1 MKLNGIENIL
11 SEIRINESINPETG
25 KMVQELYKGKH
36 GQSEKEYQDSRS
48 DAGKMVSGDSKRSGA
63 AYSSRAVKNSGPNPA
78 GGSKKPQGQGRMTSG
93 ARADLQYRKANLKKE
108 DLDFFFDD
116 WVDEFTEEELV
127 DLFVEALQEAQEDG
141 FIVEDFVELF
151 DDEEFLMERMDPKE
165 IQRRRDQAKDRLQTG
180 AAMKKA
186 ASSSAAS
193 SNKMADR
200 AAKVKGAMQK
210 AGGILKKAGSA
221 VKAGVKAAGKSAV
234 TAAGKAAGTYQGE
247 KEAARIKAKRTSM
260 QNTPAKKKDDDGT
273 GGKLDSLLK
282 SVRDDDGGSSSSSS
296 GSSTSSMAPKSS
308 GSSSSR
314 KPAAK
319 KSGSGLGGAIKR
331 GIKKVVG
338 KTSRVISK
346 GADKLARRLGEEV
359 ITEGKMKCPDCG
371 GKGCKHCG
379 GKGYHKTHDCSK
391 KVEHAEW
398 GVGECLYGQHAI
410 PDAEGQVAWYDVMF
424 EHGVEKNVPS
434 ALLEVLVSEAH
445 SEHVHH
451 QEDMVEAY
459 KKSKKTAIKVMPKKD
474 ELVSEKLDPV
484 GKEDADIDNDGKK
497 NDKNDEYLRNRRKT
511 IAKKLMQQRTTD
523 HDRKRS
529 GLQSEEVEIDE
540 ATAMAKRGHDET
552 AIRNKIASN
561 TGGGKSADRATA
573 LADKP
578 TFGDDKAAKQRSDLA
593 RKQRTDFRK
602 TTSSSSGLHG
612 YAHKS
617 DDPKVKEKQAA
628 RGAQRGALTPNEKKS
643 LNREGYGMGEVDQKI
658 KTDRDGYRVPQ
669 SDADAAKKRLLAK
682 AAAKRKAMKE
692 ETLDENRAAAR
703 AAGGYKDDSKKQPDP
718 SKAGFTGV
726 GNMSIDAIRKMSA
739 RIEKEKAAKKHEGV
753 EFAGNYEG
761 PLYAPH
767 PDVISERADTWHPDP
782 EKDRKLGG
790 PGANQR
796 AREDRAAASKPK
808 EDPKKLKKGESYMDY
823 AKRQKSGK
831 SSYMSSGST
840 ARERLQKAGAKFT
853 PKERKRDKIARKLGN
868 LVDRIGGIK
877 KEEFELDERTRYA
890 KETGKDFQ
898 TGKPSEKGGTLGGDD
913 RHSKVMRHMQK
924 DLRKSGGLM
933 SSRGKPIKP
942 QGKKQEKGAKGYQ
955 GRTSVDRIKAQL
967 AKKRAPKP
975 DIGSRFD

>member
-11 SEIRINESINPETG
+11 SNLRQNEGIDPETG
-25 KMVQELYKGKH
+25 LMLNESEIDEALSGERYKNVMKKPGGTAYSRKVSADPSKRATR
-36 GQSEKEYQDSRS
+36 GGRGGESDFGAGDRGAGNKARRRAGTYKEYDVNE
-48 DAGKMVSGDSKRSGA
+48 A
-63 AYSSRAVKNSGPNPA
+63 
-78 GGSKKPQGQGRMTSG
+78 
-93 ARADLQYRKANLKKE
+93 LKKE
-108 DLDFFFDD
+108 ELDFLFDD

-127 DLFVEALQEAQEDG
+127 DLFLEALQEAQEDG
-141 FIVEDFVELF
+141 FVVEDFVELF

-180 AAMKKA
+180 AAMNKA
-186 ASSSAAS
+186 ATSSSAAS
-193 SNKMADR
+193 TNKMADR
-200 AAKVKGAMQK
+200 VAKVKGAMKK

-234 TAAGKAAGTYQGE
+234 STAGKVAGTYQGE

-273 GGKLDSLLK
+273 DGKLDSLLK
-282 SVRDDDGGSSSSSS
+282 TVRDDDGGSSSSSS

-308 GSSSSR
+308 GSSSSS

-319 KSGSGLGGAIKR
+319 KSGSGVGSAIKR

-359 ITEGKMKCPDCG
+359 ITEGKKKCPECDG
-371 GKGCKHCG
+371 EGCKHCG

-391 KVEHAEW
+391 KIKHESF
-398 GVGECLYGQHAI
+398 GVGVCLHGQHAVPSSI
-410 PDAEGQVAWYDVMF
+410 DGSIAWYDVMF

-434 ALLEVLVSEAH
+434 AEMQVLVFEAH
-445 SEHVHH
+445 NEHVDH
-451 QEDMVEAY
+451 QGVLEGY
-459 KKSKKTAIKVMPKKD
+459 GKKKAKISSIKVMPKKD

-511 IAKKLMQQRTTD
+511 IAKKLMQQKTTD

-529 GLQSEEVEIDE
+529 GLQSEDTEVTEE
-540 ATAMAKRGHDET
+540 KKPLPK
-552 AIRNKIASN
+552 NKM
-561 TGGGKSADRATA
+561 
-573 LADKP
+573 
-578 TFGDDKAAKQRSDLA
+578 
-593 RKQRTDFRK
+593 FRK
-602 TTSSSSGLHG
+602 AGNLGRDVVSPSVT
-612 YAHKS
+612 
-617 DDPKVKEKQAA
+617 DDQRQKAYDRSKKIVK
-628 RGAQRGALTPNEKKS
+628 T
-643 LNREGYGMGEVDQKI
+643 LNKEGYGVGDVDQKL

-739 RIEKEKAAKKHEGV
+739 RIEKEKAAKKTEGV

-767 PDVISERADTWHPDP
+767 PDLAERADTWHPDP

-823 AKRQKSGK
+823 AKRQKSGN

-898 TGKPSEKGGTLGGDD
+898 TDKPSEKGGTLGGDD